1 MKRTA
6 TIRLLPDRSA
16 EAKLKA
22 LCSLAS
28 KLWNEDNYVRR
39 RQFFESKRVDLK
51 STYKEFYEKYKM
63 LIGSATTQQILN
75 KNDEAW
81 KSFFKLL
88 KLKKQGK
95 LPRFMK
101 RINPPGYR
109 KKGKSREL
117 WVVLKKDQY
126 EIKGDKIIVKGLGAI
141 GRIEVEYRGFIHLR
155 GGQGRMEIRYD
166 PGRGRWHAHI
176 TYEVRERF
184 AEGNWV
190 EVPRRPKGNL
200 EAGTDIGVNN
210 LMAVYVENGRTI
222 LVNGRPL
229 KAMSHYWIK
238 KISEYQSTLN
248 KYGLKTSR
256 RLRLMYRSWRI
267 EVENYIDS
275 KVRSVMKVLYEI
287 GVSRLKEGY
296 PKYIAQEKGNFNNV
310 QVWTYG
316 YLVRRLREV
325 GEEYGI
331 EVVPSNEEYSS
342 SKCPIHRDTS
352 CGVRVERGYSNAY
365 YQTRCSTQTWW
376 EHIIYW

>member
-95 LPRFMK
+95 PPRFMK

-117 WVVLKKDQY
+117 WVVLKKTSM
-126 EIKGDKIIVKGLGAI
+126 
-141 GRIEVEYRGFIHLR
+141 RLR
-155 GGQGRMEIRYD
+155 GIR
-166 PGRGRWHAHI
+166 
-176 TYEVRERF
+176 
-184 AEGNWV
+184 
-190 EVPRRPKGNL
+190 
-200 EAGTDIGVNN
+200 
-210 LMAVYVENGRTI
+210 
-222 LVNGRPL
+222 
-229 KAMSHYWIK
+229 
-238 KISEYQSTLN
+238 
-248 KYGLKTSR
+248 
-256 RLRLMYRSWRI
+256 
-267 EVENYIDS
+267 
-275 KVRSVMKVLYEI
+275 
-287 GVSRLKEGY
+287 
-296 PKYIAQEKGNFNNV
+296 
-310 QVWTYG
+310 
-316 YLVRRLREV
+316 
-325 GEEYGI
+325 
-331 EVVPSNEEYSS
+331 
-342 SKCPIHRDTS
+342 
-352 CGVRVERGYSNAY
+352 
-365 YQTRCSTQTWW
+365 
-376 EHIIYW
+376 